1 MEDCYICYC
10 KIDKIHRLPCNH
22 TLCYNCYIKLIQP
35 HCPFCRQPFTYSA
48 DDIKNKPVSPTAS
61 YINNSINV
69 MLDNLHISNN
79 NPLYDNIDNHDNHNA
94 DNFGP
99 FSRVRRNCN
108 RKRRRDLTFEEV
120 LERRQMIRKRC
131 KDKWMK
137 KEGRLNKNN
146 N

>member
-61 YINNSINV
+61 YINMMI
-69 MLDNLHISNN
+69 DNLNISNN
-79 NPLYDNIDNHDNHNA
+79 NPLYDSNLDNHEFQNES
-94 DNFGP
+94 
-99 FSRVRRNCN
+99 FSRVRINCN

-120 LERRQMIRKRC
+120 LERRQIIRKRC

-137 KEGRLNKNN
+137 KDGRQNKFNY
-146 N
+146 

>member
-10 KIDKIHRLPCNH
+10 KIYKIHRLPCNH

-61 YINNSINV
+61 YINMMI
-69 MLDNLHISNN
+69 DNLNISNN
-79 NPLYDNIDNHDNHNA
+79 NPLYDSNLDNHEYRNE
-94 DNFGP
+94 P

-120 LERRQMIRKRC
+120 LERRQIIRKRC

-137 KEGRLNKNN
+137 KEGRLNKITP
-146 N
+146 